1 MSSKDKK
8 KVSLPEELT
17 SGYGQTQTETLAVE
31 SKQESLFI
39 GIPKEITL
47 QEKRVALVPSGVSNL
62 TSRGHRV
69 LIQTGAGKQSNFS
82 DHEFSEQGGEIAY
95 SAQEVYQ
102 KAKIILKVA
111 PPTLDEIE
119 MMQPGTVLISPL
131 QLPTITAEYL
141 FRLKHKRIIALA
153 MEYLQDD
160 QGAFPLVRIMSE
172 MAGISAVQTAAELL
186 SSSRGGP
193 GVLLGGVSGVPSAKV
208 VILGGGVVAEYAT
221 RAALGMGA
229 EVRIFDDNITKL
241 MRLQNSVGRQL
252 YTSAINPFYLR
263 RELLT
268 AEVAIGAI
276 HAENGR
282 APVVVSEEMVR
293 AMRPGSVIIDVSI
306 DQGGCFATSELTS
319 LDKPTFEKHDVIHYC
334 VPNLASRV
342 GRTASMAVSNVITPL
357 LLKADGARSFE
368 HFILRRP
375 GLRHGVYTFRGCL
388 TNQYLGKRFEMRS
401 TDIDLLMT
409 SGL

>member
-31 SKQESLFI
+31 PKQESLFI

-47 QEKRVALVPSGVSNL
+47 QEKRVALVPSGVANL

-69 LIQTGAGKQSNFS
+69 LIETGAGVHSNFT
-82 DHEFSEQGGEIAY
+82 DHAYSEQGGEIAY
-95 SAQEVYQ
+95 SAKEVYQ
-102 KAKIILKVA
+102 KARIILKAA
-111 PPTLDEIE
+111 PPTLEEIE

-131 QLPTITAEYL
+131 QLPIISAEYL

-153 MEYLQDD
+153 MEYLQDE
-160 QGAFPLVRIMSE
+160 QGSFPIVRIMSE
-172 MAGISAVQTAAELL
+172 MAGITAVQTAAELL
-186 SSSRGGP
+186 SSTRGGP
-193 GVLLGGVSGVPSAKV
+193 GVLLGGISGVPSAKV

-229 EVRIFDDNITKL
+229 EVRIFDDNVTKL
-241 MRLQNSVGRQL
+241 MRLQTSVGRQL
-252 YTSAINPFYLR
+252 YTSAINPYYLR

-276 HAENGR
+276 HAEHGR
-282 APVVVSEEMVR
+282 APVVVSEDMVR

-319 LDKPTFEKHDVIHYC
+319 LDKPTFTKHDVIHYC

-342 GRTASMAVSNVITPL
+342 GRTASIAVSNVLVPL

-388 TNQYLGKRFEMRS
+388 TNPYLGKRFDMRC

>member
-17 SGYGQTQTETLAVE
+17 SGYGQTQTDTLAIQH
-31 SKQESLFI
+31 KQESLFI
-39 GIPKEITL
+39 GIPRETTL
-47 QEKRVALVPSGVSNL
+47 QEKRVALVPSGVANL

-69 LIQTGAGKQSNFS
+69 LLETGAGKLSNFD
-82 DHEFSEQGGEIAY
+82 DHSYSEEGGEIAY
-95 SAQEVYQ
+95 SAKEVYE
-102 KAKIILKVA
+102 KARIILKVA

-131 QLPTITAEYL
+131 QLPTISAEYL
-141 FRLKHKRIIALA
+141 YRLKNKRIVALA

-160 QGAFPLVRIMSE
+160 DGIFPIVRIMSE
-172 MAGISAVQTAAELL
+172 MAGISAIQTAAELL
-186 SSSRGGP
+186 SSTQGGP

-229 EVRIFDDNITKL
+229 EVRIFDDNINKL
-241 MRLQNSVGRQL
+241 MRLQTSVGRQL
-252 YTSAINPFYLR
+252 YTSAINPHYLR

-276 HAENGR
+276 HAEHGR
-282 APVVVSEEMVR
+282 APVVVSEDMVR

-319 LDKPTFEKHDVIHYC
+319 LERPTFRKHDVIHYC

-342 GRTASMAVSNVITPL
+342 GRTASIAVSNILVPM
-357 LLKADGARSFE
+357 LLKADGERSFE
-368 HFILRRP
+368 HFILRKP

-388 TNQYLGKRFEMRS
+388 TNPYLGKRFDMRC